1 MEVLSLM
8 ESNNRIKDYINSVC
22 NQIKWKNSH
31 IYISKEL
38 ENHIIDLKDSL
49 LAQGLEEDE
58 STERAIAEMGDPV
71 LIGNDLD
78 KIHRPKVEWSIVALT
93 TITLLLGLVV
103 QFIIASESI
112 PSVSNSISYSLIGL
126 AAMILAYFSDY
137 TLIGKYPLR
146 LYFGFLVGVL
156 AIEIASSYM
165 GGNPSYAKYVLLLYP
180 TIFSGIIYSMRNR
193 GYLGLAICGLALL
206 VSYLILL
213 PFNTYSTFVLYSLL
227 ALVLLS
233 LSILKGWFNIHKI
246 KGILLI
252 FFPAIAGI
260 SFLLIRNPYL
270 SFRFINAFRPE
281 FDSMGA
287 GYISTLTRDIISNAK
302 FIGEGLG
309 ASTGYMVPE
318 IYTDSLLT
326 YLIHRFGWISFII
339 IAAVL
344 ALLIIKSFKLCL
356 KQNSILS
363 SLVSLSIVLTITAQI
378 VIYIAYNL
386 GFYLIAPLT
395 LPFISYGGTGLV
407 INMVLIGIMLSVF
420 KWGNLVNDNVVESYS
435 KKFIIGEIRR

>member
-1 MEVLSLM
+1 
-8 ESNNRIKDYINSVC
+8 
-22 NQIKWKNSH
+22 
-31 IYISKEL
+31 
-38 ENHIIDLKDSL
+38 
-49 LAQGLEEDE
+49 
-58 STERAIAEMGDPV
+58 
-71 LIGNDLD
+71 
-78 KIHRPKVEWSIVALT
+78 
-93 TITLLLGLVV
+93 
-103 QFIIASESI
+103 
-112 PSVSNSISYSLIGL
+112 
-126 AAMILAYFSDY
+126 
-137 TLIGKYPLR
+137 
-146 LYFGFLVGVL
+146 
-156 AIEIASSYM
+156 
-165 GGNPSYAKYVLLLYP
+165 
-180 TIFSGIIYSMRNR
+180 
-193 GYLGLAICGLALL
+193 
-206 VSYLILL
+206 
-213 PFNTYSTFVLYSLL
+213 
-227 ALVLLS
+227 
-233 LSILKGWFNIHKI
+233 
-246 KGILLI
+246 
-252 FFPAIAGI
+252 
-260 SFLLIRNPYL
+260 
-270 SFRFINAFRPE
+270 
-281 FDSMGA
+281 MGA

-326 YLIHRFGWISFII
+326 YLIHKFGWISFII